1 MQPNVS
7 EKWQPQ
13 KTSDDMLHGEPGF
26 AAHRRSNVKPRAMR
40 LWPLGALAV
49 ALRPAFRQPA
59 IPQAKALF
67 ALAGKPVGLDEF
79 MPECL
84 AHVKELIDMVDSTY
98 TDQQLGTVLKN
109 ECKRAHTYFPE
120 SSPKTGFGDEA
131 KCKELAG
138 KLHDARMEELES
150 GSKDGYEQWC
160 TEYYEMH
167 AEAAGYTSTESTI
180 SSSEAGAPASAS
192 ASSDSSDWGA
202 NATGSPT

>member
-1 MQPNVS
+1 
-7 EKWQPQ
+7 
-13 KTSDDMLHGEPGF
+13 
-26 AAHRRSNVKPRAMR
+26 MR

-98 TDQQLGTVLKN
+98 TDQQLGSVLKN
-109 ECKRAHTYFPE
+109 ECNRAHKMFPE
-120 SSPKTGFGDEA
+120 SSPSTGFGDHA
-131 KCKELAG
+131 KCEELAG
-138 KLHDARMEELES
+138 KLHDARMEELDS
-150 GSKDGYEQWC
+150 GSKAGYEAWC

-167 AEAAGYTSTESTI
+167 AAARGYSSTASTSSAAGAGSAAETSS
-180 SSSEAGAPASAS
+180 SSSESTDGAWG
-192 ASSDSSDWGA
+192 SDA
-202 NATGSPT
+202 GSPSYLAILFVALAAAIVSVVAAYCCIR

>member
-1 MQPNVS
+1 
-7 EKWQPQ
+7 
-13 KTSDDMLHGEPGF
+13 
-26 AAHRRSNVKPRAMR
+26 MR
-40 LWPLGALAV
+40 FLPLGVLAA
-49 ALRPAFRQPA
+49 ALRPALRQTQLPE
-59 IPQAKALF
+59 AKALF
-67 ALAGKPVGLDEF
+67 SLAGGSPVGLDEF

-138 KLHDARMEELES
+138 KLHDARMEELDS
-150 GSKDGYEQWC
+150 GSKDGYEEWC

-167 AEAAGYTSTESTI
+167 AEAAGYTSTKSTA
-180 SSSEAGAPASAS
+180 SSTAAGSSESASAS
-192 ASSDSSDWGA
+192 ASSSDASDWGA
-202 NATGSPT
+202 DATGSPTYLAILFVAIAAAIISVVAAYCCIK